1 MVVLKNGKLN
11 YIVNKMIPLFISIL
25 KCYNDNKDLIGYA
38 QYFKCLSDFNIFPDF
53 VQRKKMIKIFIN
65 FIKDFDDIY
74 LLKGNNK
81 IVSDI
86 KSCAYGIIYIGLGKE
101 SESLKDE
108 ELEIKLFNIIH
119 KLSKSKN
126 LGKISYQAMNINLQK
141 DFLNAF
147 NEIHK
152 YCFSNNDK
160 KYKISLR
167 NNDNEEE
174 KSFNL

>member
-1 MVVLKNGKLN
+1 M
-11 YIVNKMIPLFISIL
+11 
-25 KCYNDNKDLIGYA
+25 
-38 QYFKCLSDFNIFPDF
+38 
-53 VQRKKMIKIFIN
+53 
-65 FIKDFDDIY
+65 
-74 LLKGNNK
+74 
-81 IVSDI
+81 
-86 KSCAYGIIYIGLGKE
+86 
-101 SESLKDE
+101 
-108 ELEIKLFNIIH
+108 
-119 KLSKSKN
+119 
-126 LGKISYQAMNINLQK
+126 GKISYQAMNINLQK